1 MVNSN
6 PERLLNRL
14 VESSDIYIGALSHV
28 LGQSIDSPIMSSGL
42 LHDKMSLVQEWRDNW
57 ASLLNELASIQ

>member
-14 VESSDIYIGALSHV
+14 IESSDIYIAALSHV
-28 LGQSIDSPIMSSGL
+28 LGQSVDSPVISSGL
-42 LHDKMSLVQEWRDNW
+42 LYDKVSLVQEWRDNW
-57 ASLLNELASIQ
+57 SSSLKTIDDSH